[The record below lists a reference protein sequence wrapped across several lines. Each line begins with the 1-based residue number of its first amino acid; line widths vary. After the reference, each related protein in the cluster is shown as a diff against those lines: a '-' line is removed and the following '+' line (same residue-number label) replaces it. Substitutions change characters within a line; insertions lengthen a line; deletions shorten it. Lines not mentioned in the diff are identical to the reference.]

1 MIFEAVF
8 PYRSSVHTITEWGDK
23 DAQFFRDGL
32 NTGYQQ
38 LATQI
43 VEKLFL
49 LYRQPGFGVLGI
61 SEKFMVQK
69 KY

>member
-8 PYRSSVHTITEWGDK
+8 PYRSSVHTLTEWGDK

-32 NTGYQQ
+32 NTGYQE
-38 LATQI
+38 LAIKI
-43 VEKLFL
+43 VEELFL
-49 LYRQPGFGVLGI
+49 LFRQPGFGALGT
-61 SEKFMVQK
+61 SGKFIAQK